1 MSISK
6 RKFEVWTGISIL
18 LMIMF
23 LLFLIYPLF
32 GLMIQSVVMEDGS
45 FSLKQF
51 VKFFSQPYYTNT
63 IINSFKVTLSTTI
76 LSLVLGIPMA
86 YFYSFYRIKGAR
98 GIFVLSVLSCMSAPF
113 IGAYAWI
120 MLLGRNGSITNF
132 LDDVLGIEIGSIYG
146 FSGILLVQSLKFFP
160 LVFIYMNG
168 AFKNI
173 DNTLIEASANMGC
186 VGVNRLFKIILALS
200 MPTILA
206 AGLLVFMRAFADFGT
221 PMLLG
226 EGYLTFPILIY
237 KQYVGEIGT
246 DYSFAAAISVIA
258 IVITAV
264 VFFIQKYATSRF
276 QFSINALHPIEK
288 KEAKGILGIFMHL
301 YSYVL
306 VGIAFLPQI
315 YIIYLSFRNCTGARF
330 REGYSFNNYI
340 TAANRAL
347 GRATWNT
354 FFISVVSLTVIV
366 VLSVLIA
373 YLVVRRSSYLNHTID
388 TVSMIPYILPGA
400 VVGIA
405 LLTTFTSG
413 WLHLNGTY
421 MIIILAVVIRRLPY
435 CTRSSTASLMQI
447 PLSIEEAAI
456 ILGASKLKTL
466 VKVTMPMMSNGILS
480 GAILSWVAIITEV
493 SSSILLYNNQTI
505 TLTMSTYVSI
515 TRGQYGVATVFSTI
529 LTVVTAISLLIYLS
543 VSETDDIKL

>member
-1 MSISK
+1 MA
-6 RKFEVWTGISIL
+6 
-18 LMIMF
+18 MF

-32 GLMIQSVVMEDGS
+32 GLMRQSVIMQDGS
-45 FSLKQF
+45 FSLSQF
-51 VKFFSQPYYTNT
+51 VKFFSQAYYTNT
-63 IINSFKVTLSTTI
+63 ILNSFKVTLSTTC
-76 LSLVLGIPMA
+76 LSLALGIPMA
-86 YFYSFYRIKGAR
+86 YFYSFYRLKGSKV
-98 GIFVLSVLSCMSAPF
+98 IFVLSVLSCMSAPF

-120 MLLGRNGSITNF
+120 MLLGRNGAITNF
-132 LDDVLGIEIGSIYG
+132 LADYIGIEIGSIYG

-168 AFKNI
+168 AFKSI
-173 DNTLIEASANMGC
+173 DNSLIEASANMGC
-186 VGVNRLFKIILALS
+186 VGIKRLFKIILALS

-221 PMLLG
+221 PMLMG

-237 KQYVGEIGT
+237 KQYVGETGT

-258 IVITAV
+258 IVITGV
-264 VFFIQKYATSRF
+264 VFLAQKIATSKF

-288 KEAKGILGIFMHL
+288 KDAKGIGGVLMHV
-301 YSYVL
+301 YAYVL
-306 VGIAFLPQI
+306 VAIAFLPQV
-315 YIIYLSFRNCTGARF
+315 YIIYLSFRNCTGARV
-330 REGYSFNNYI
+330 REGYSFDNYI
-340 TAANRAL
+340 TAAKRSL
-347 GRATWNT
+347 GRSTWNT
-354 FFISVVSLTVIV
+354 FFISVVSLVIII
-366 VLSVLIA
+366 VLSILIA
-373 YLVVRRSSYLNHTID
+373 YLVVRRSSSINHAID

-413 WLHLNGTY
+413 ALHLNGTY
-421 MIIILAVVIRRLPY
+421 AIIIIAVVIRRLPY

-447 PLSIEEAAI
+447 PLSIEEASI
-456 ILGASKLKTL
+456 SLGASKIKTL
-466 VKVTMPMMSNGILS
+466 RKITVPMMSNGILS

-515 TRGQYGVATVFSTI
+515 TRGQYGVATVFSSI
-529 LTVVTAISLLIYLS
+529 LTVVTAISLLIYIA
-543 VSETDDIKL
+543 VSETEDIKL

>member
-1 MSISK
+1 
-6 RKFEVWTGISIL
+6 
-18 LMIMF
+18 
-23 LLFLIYPLF
+23 
-32 GLMIQSVVMEDGS
+32 
-45 FSLKQF
+45 
-51 VKFFSQPYYTNT
+51 
-63 IINSFKVTLSTTI
+63 
-76 LSLVLGIPMA
+76 
-86 YFYSFYRIKGAR
+86 
-98 GIFVLSVLSCMSAPF
+98 
-113 IGAYAWI
+113 
-120 MLLGRNGSITNF
+120 
-132 LDDVLGIEIGSIYG
+132 
-146 FSGILLVQSLKFFP
+146 
-160 LVFIYMNG
+160 MNG

-246 DYSFAAAISVIA
+246 DYSFATGDTDLIPLYKLEA

-288 KEAKGILGIFMHL
+288 KEAKGFLGIFMHL

-456 ILGASKLKTL
+456 SLGASKLKTL
-466 VKVTMPMMSNGILS
+466 IKVTMPMMSNGILS